1 MRTLKYAI
9 LGMLAQ
15 KPMTGY
21 DLMQEF
27 ESTLNEFWSANH
39 SQIYPELKKL
49 TNEGSIT
56 YTMKQSEKGPDSK
69 LYSITE
75 AGEKDFLE
83 WLNDDEDIIKTPKD
97 PFRLR
102 VFFSKSMKEEN
113 RLDFFMDH
121 RLKHR
126 KRLKHLQK
134 QLQKFTHIPTKDED
148 AFGDY
153 LVLMSAIMREESTI
167 EWIEKC
173 IELLEAQR
181 DTEAISVSFFMFKYV
196 RKFTMYIL
204 TY

>member
-9 LGMLAQ
+9 LGMIHQ

-49 TNEGSIT
+49 TKEGSIT
-56 YTMKQSEKGPDSK
+56 YILQQSDKGPDSK
-69 LYSITE
+69 LYSLTE

-102 VFFSKSMKEEN
+102 VFFSKSMNEEA
-113 RLDFFMDH
+113 RLDLFMDH

-134 QLQKFTHIPTKDED
+134 QLKKFTHVPTKEEE

-153 LVLMSAIMREESTI
+153 LVLMSAIMCEESTI
-167 EWIEKC
+167 AWIETC
-173 IELLEAQR
+173 IELLKE
-181 DTEAISVSFFMFKYV
+181 
-196 RKFTMYIL
+196 
-204 TY
+204 

>member
-69 LYSITE
+69 L
-75 AGEKDFLE
+75 
-83 WLNDDEDIIKTPKD
+83 
-97 PFRLR
+97 
-102 VFFSKSMKEEN
+102 
-113 RLDFFMDH
+113 
-121 RLKHR
+121 
-126 KRLKHLQK
+126 
-134 QLQKFTHIPTKDED
+134 
-148 AFGDY
+148 
-153 LVLMSAIMREESTI
+153 
-167 EWIEKC
+167 
-173 IELLEAQR
+173 
-181 DTEAISVSFFMFKYV
+181 
-196 RKFTMYIL
+196 
-204 TY
+204 